1 LKFRP
6 GRPAFFVIDDYQVKN
21 NSQAPMGLLLL
32 LLIYQV
38 LVKQQPGP
46 YTRSSPDEVNYNSRP
61 TFNLKFVVLMGL
73 LLLFF

>member
-6 GRPAFFVIDDYQVKN
+6 GRPAVSVIDDYQVKN

-38 LVKQQPGP
+38 NQQPGP
-46 YTRSSPDEVNYNSRP
+46 YTRSRPDEVNYNSRP
-61 TFNLKFVVLMGL
+61 TFVVLMGL